1 MKSKDDVY
9 INPLPQMPFNLIK
22 LASSNN
28 RKLNFLKDEENF
40 GDDLSSDE

>member
-1 MKSKDDVY
+1 MF

-22 LASSNN
+22 LAANGGK
-28 RKLNFLKDEENF
+28 RPNFLTNEENF